1 MYGSGPHRPIPRG
14 RPDALSPAES
24 VPAAM
29 EGRAAPAAAVRKA
42 TAKNGESIDRDLVLS
57 MSEAETNNTGDSP
70 VPRAGGEQSRGAGQL
85 QRTALKPRLAALL
98 LFFFLLP
105 AAVAGYWAFLHRSS
119 GNTPTLP
126 SSTGQWLAAAL
137 ILLYLAAVTLAGV
150 LMRRQAHLLAA
161 NQALNEK
168 LKRQIA
174 ETQKI
179 RGEFDKYF
187 ELGLDLFCIA
197 GKDGY
202 FKRVNPAWEK
212 ALGYSA
218 EELLSQPYLEFVHPD
233 DRTATTQ
240 QATKQVEGSNV
251 TSFAN
256 RYKHKDGTYRWLAW
270 AATAVTEEG
279 MIYAVAR
286 DVTELR
292 DAEQALRRS
301 EEHYRLLFESNPHP
315 MWVYNLASLAI
326 VDVNAAAIQNY
337 GYTREEFLT
346 RTIKDMRPA
355 EDVPAVMES
364 VAKSRGEMVNL
375 GEWRHRK
382 KDGTLID
389 VEITSHPLLFGG
401 QEARLV
407 VATDITRRKQAQTAV
422 RQSEALFR
430 SLVAD
435 VRDYAIF
442 LLDPQGRVAS
452 WNAGAERI
460 KGYRSTEILGRSF
473 SRFFTAED
481 LLRDLPAKKLKEAE
495 TKGRAGDEGWRVRKD
510 GSRFWANA
518 VITALRDDSGTLI
531 GFSKITRDVT
541 ERKKTQEALILAKE
555 EAERSNRFK
564 DQFLST
570 MSHELRTPLNAVV
583 GFSDLLTEEHY
594 GPLNERQKR
603 YVNHIHTG
611 GRHLLRLINDIL
623 DLSKIEAGRLQLV
636 IEDVPVRTAMAEVL
650 DTMRALADKKSQ
662 TLVENSTA
670 ELCVRA
676 DATRFRQMLMNLV
689 GNAVKF
695 TPEGGRIEVAA
706 RAMGESAR
714 IDIRDNGPGIPAEEQ
729 QRIFEAF
736 YRLGRSEKAVEGTGL
751 GLAITRRLV
760 ELHGGHLG
768 IESKPG
774 EGSCFF
780 FTLPVAEQPKAAA
793 GESAGK
799 RREDGATPTILVIED
814 DPRAAHLL
822 QSQLTSAG
830 YEVVLC
836 GHSEEALQAAAELQP
851 SAITLD
857 IIMKPISGW
866 ELLPSLKSD
875 ARTAAIPVIVVTI
888 VDQPNTGTLLG
899 ADEYIVK
906 PVQKITLLAAVER
919 CLNRRGR
926 EAEAS
931 QILVVEDDAATREFI
946 AELLAKNSYR
956 VATARDGAEARAQVA
971 SAIPEL
977 VILDLVLPEVS
988 GFELLTEWRTS
999 TLTADLPIFVLTSKD
1014 LSVEEKEHIRAH
1026 KGALFQKQKPW
1037 QDELL
1042 RHLQRVVRANGAN
1055 TR

>member
-1 MYGSGPHRPIPRG
+1 
-14 RPDALSPAES
+14 
-24 VPAAM
+24 
-29 EGRAAPAAAVRKA
+29 
-42 TAKNGESIDRDLVLS
+42 LVLS
-57 MSEAETNNTGDSP
+57 MSVAETKHEGDSTTQRTDGDQNRGRP
-70 VPRAGGEQSRGAGQL
+70 RRAGIE
-85 QRTALKPRLAALL
+85 PRLAALL

-105 AAVAGYWAFLHRSS
+105 AAGATYWIFLHESDGNAARSAS
-119 GNTPTLP
+119 A
-126 SSTGQWLAAAL
+126 TGQWLAASL
-137 ILLYLAAVTLAGV
+137 IVLYLAAVTIAGA
-150 LMRRQAHLLAA
+150 LMRRQALLLAA
-161 NQALNEK
+161 NQALNDK

-202 FKRVNPAWEK
+202 FKRLNPAWEK
-212 ALGYSA
+212 VLGYSV
-218 EELLSQPYLEFVHPD
+218 EELLSKPYLEFVHPE
-233 DRTATTQ
+233 DRPATKQ
-240 QATKQVEGSNV
+240 QATQQVEGSDV
-251 TSFAN
+251 TSFVN
-256 RYKHKDGTYRWLAW
+256 RYMRKDGTYRWLSW

-315 MWVYNLASLAI
+315 MWVYDLESLAI
-326 VDVNAAAIQNY
+326 LDVNAAAIQNY
-337 GYTREEFLT
+337 GYSREEFVT
-346 RTIKDMRPA
+346 RTIRDIRPA

-364 VAKSRGEMVNL
+364 VVKSRGEMVNL

-389 VEITSHPLLFGG
+389 VEITSHPLFFLGK
-401 QEARLV
+401 EARLV
-407 VATDITRRKQAQTAV
+407 VATDITRRMQAQTAL

-430 SLVAD
+430 SLVSG
-435 VRDYAIF
+435 VQDYAIF
-442 LLDPQGRVAS
+442 LLDPEGRVAS

-460 KGYRSTEILGRSF
+460 KGYRSAEILGRSF

-481 LLRDLPAKKLKEAE
+481 LLRELPARKLKEAE
-495 TKGRAGDEGWRVRKD
+495 TKGHASDEGWRVRKD

-531 GFSKITRDVT
+531 GFSKITRDVS

-583 GFSDLLTEEHY
+583 GFSDLLAEEHY

-603 YVNHIHTG
+603 YVSHIHAG

-623 DLSKIEAGRLQLV
+623 DLSKIEAGRLQLAM
-636 IEDVPVRTAMAEVL
+636 EDVPVRTALAEVL
-650 DTMRALADKKSQ
+650 DTMRPLADKKSQ
-662 TLVENSTA
+662 ALVESGA
-670 ELCVRA
+670 EELCVHA
-676 DATRFRQMLMNLV
+676 DPTRFRQMLMNLL

-706 RAMGESAR
+706 RAMGESVR
-714 IDIRDNGPGIPAEEQ
+714 VDVRDNGPGIPAEEQ
-729 QRIFEAF
+729 ERIFEAF
-736 YRLGRSEKAVEGTGL
+736 YRLGRSEKAIEGTGL

-768 IESKPG
+768 IESRPG

-780 FTLPVAEQPKAAA
+780 FTLPLAARRKEAA
-793 GESAGK
+793 GESDRK
-799 RREDGATPTILVIED
+799 RRENGGTPTILVIED
-814 DPRAAHLL
+814 DAKAAHLL

-830 YEVVLC
+830 YEVALC
-836 GHSEEALQAAAELQP
+836 EHAEEALRVAAELQP

-857 IIMKPISGW
+857 IIMKPLSGW
-866 ELLPSLKSD
+866 ELLPKLKND

-906 PVQKITLLAAVER
+906 PVQRTALLAAVER

-926 EAEAS
+926 EAKAS
-931 QILVVEDDAATREFI
+931 EILVVEDDAPTREFI
-946 AELLAKNSYR
+946 ADLLTKNSYR
-956 VATARDGAEARAQVA
+956 VSTARDGAEARAQVA
-971 SAIPEL
+971 SALPEL
-977 VILDLVLPEVS
+977 VILDLVLPGVS
-988 GFELLTEWRTS
+988 GFELLTEWRAS
-999 TLTADLPIFVLTSKD
+999 TRTADLPIFVLTSKD
-1014 LSVEEKEHIRAH
+1014 LTAEEMEHIRAH

-1037 QDELL
+1037 QEELM
-1042 RHLQRVVRANGAN
+1042 RHLQRVVRPKVANL
-1055 TR
+1055 R